1 MFFLKVKINEFMA
14 FLPIYNCFHPIMKKS
29 TEDIQEI
36 DGDLQKLVD
45 DMFETMYSADGIG
58 LAANQVGISKSLV
71 VIDSSAATKKND
83 PKYVLI
89 NPQILESSDETNE
102 YQEGCLSVPK
112 FFEDVI
118 RPKKVK
124 VRYWDLK
131 GKEFNIEVDDTL
143 ARVMQHEIDHLNGIL
158 FYERLT
164 PIRRTLSKSKLN
176 RIRKRQTKPD
186 YEMVYE

>member
-1 MFFLKVKINEFMA
+1 
-14 FLPIYNCFHPIMKKS
+14 MKQT
-29 TEDIQEI
+29 TEDIQDI
-36 DGDLQKLVD
+36 DSDLEKLAQ
-45 DMFETMYSADGIG
+45 DMFETMYIADGIG

-71 VIDSSAATKKND
+71 VIDTSAATKGND

-89 NPQILESSDETNE
+89 NPQILEYSEETNE

-118 RPKKVK
+118 RPKKIK
-124 VRYWDLK
+124 VRFWDLK
-131 GKEFNIEVDDTL
+131 GKEFNIEADETL

-164 PIRRTLSKSKLN
+164 SIRRTLSKSKLI

>member
-1 MFFLKVKINEFMA
+1 MFFFKSKITEFMA

-29 TEDIQEI
+29 TDDIQDI
-36 DGDLQKLVD
+36 DSDLEKLAN
-45 DMFETMYSADGIG
+45 DMFETMYIADGIG
-58 LAANQVGISKSLV
+58 LAANQVGVSKSLI
-71 VIDSSAATKKND
+71 VIDTSAATKKND
-83 PKYVLI
+83 PKYILI
-89 NPQILESSDETNE
+89 NPQILETSEETNE

-118 RPKKVK
+118 RPKKIK
-124 VRYWDLK
+124 VRFWDLK
-131 GKEFNIEVDDTL
+131 GKEFNIEADETL

-164 PIRRTLSKSKLN
+164 PIRRTLSKSKLS

>member
-1 MFFLKVKINEFMA
+1 MLFFKSKITEFMA

-45 DMFETMYSADGIG
+45 DMFETMYTADGIG
-58 LAANQVGISKSLV
+58 LAANQVGVSKSLV
-71 VIDSSAATKKND
+71 VIDTSAATKKND

-89 NPQILESSDETNE
+89 NPQILETSEETND

-131 GKEFNIEVDDTL
+131 GKEFNIEADDTL

-164 PIRRTLSKSKLN
+164 PLRRTLSKSKLN